1 MDVELLRWPT
11 ERERRERLRSSGTPR
26 LLLVEGSAE
35 PPTPA
40 DLLED
45 WIRIPADRADVRVR
59 IEGLVQRSQGP
70 IQSEILIDETGALN
84 HGSEKVLLPPMEAR
98 ILGVLI
104 EQMGHVI
111 SRSDLTLAVWPDDPP
126 DRNVLDVHLVRL
138 RRRIREAGLEIRT
151 IRSRGLLLERS

>member
-11 ERERRERLRSSGTPR
+11 ERERRERLRSSGKPR

-35 PPTPA
+35 PPSPA

-45 WIRIPADRADVRVR
+45 WIRVPADRADVRVR
-59 IEGLVQRSQGP
+59 IEGLIQRSQGP
-70 IQSEILIDETGALN
+70 IRSEIVVDETGTLN
-84 HGSEKVLLPPMEAR
+84 HGSHRVVLPPMEAR

-111 SRSDLTLAVWPDDPP
+111 SRPDLSLAVWPDDPP

-138 RRRIREAGLEIRT
+138 RRRIKEAGLEIRT
-151 IRSRGLLLERS
+151 IRSRGLLLQRS